1 MLSIGIDTGG
11 TFTDL
16 AFYDGVEGVIKVIK
30 VPSTVSDPSQAV
42 LQILDKLGQA
52 NREHARIIH
61 GTTVG
66 TNILLERRGS
76 DLAVLG
82 TIGFRDLLEIGRT
95 KRASPGLFNTK
106 FVKQPPLVRRSRRF
120 EIEERLGVGG
130 TVARPLSDKSV
141 RTVCQS
147 LAESPPDVVVI
158 CFLHSFANATH
169 ELDARKIVEECL
181 PGVHVIV
188 SSDVVPEYR
197 EFERLTT
204 SVINGYILP
213 RVKAYL
219 ERLGDQIGKR
229 GEKLYVMGSN
239 GGILQAGAAAVL
251 PARTILSGPAGGVN
265 GALLTC
271 LAAGIPDFITC
282 DMGGTSTDVAL
293 IRNFEPIMVQES
305 TIAGVPLKLP
315 QLDINTVGAG
325 GGSIA
330 WVDIDGRLSV
340 GPQSAG
346 ADPGPAC
353 YGRGGTD
360 VTVTD
365 ANLLLGRLSTDTLL
379 AGELRL
385 DRNKSQ
391 RAIAE
396 LAGRCRYEDTDR
408 FAEGVIRLAVARM
421 ASAIREVSIE
431 RGHDP
436 RAFCLIPLG
445 GAGPLHAAELAR
457 ELGISKVA
465 VPRFPGNLSA
475 VGLISSDIRHDF
487 ARTVLLDARCHDGP
501 ALEPLMADMMA
512 DARASLERD
521 GFEREAARFQLFADM
536 RYRGQA
542 FDLTVPILDT
552 MATAEALIARFE
564 QLYTQRYG
572 HSRKGKPIDIVTLR
586 VVATGIVPRPKLSP
600 ITKHNGCA
608 SSASQRRRSVFFEGV
623 WHPDCKVL
631 MRDQLGS
638 GFEVKGPAV
647 IEEYGSVTIV
657 PPSWQAVVDEF
668 GNLRLAG

>member
-16 AFYDGVEGVIKVIK
+16 AFYDGEEGVIKAIK
-30 VPSTVSDPSQAV
+30 VPSTVRDPSQAV
-42 LQILDKLGQA
+42 LQVLGRLGEARWA
-52 NREHARIIH
+52 NARIIH

-66 TNILLERRGS
+66 TNILLERRGA
-76 DLAVLG
+76 DLAILG

-95 KRASPGLFNTK
+95 KRTSPGLFNTK
-106 FVKQPPLVRRSRRF
+106 FVKSPPLVRRSRRF
-120 EIEERLGVGG
+120 EIDERLGVGG
-130 TVARPLSDKSV
+130 TVVRSLSHDSV
-141 RTVCQS
+141 RSACQS
-147 LAESPPDVVVI
+147 LAEKPPEVVVI
-158 CFLHSFANATH
+158 CFLHSFANPAH
-169 ELDARKIVEECL
+169 ELEARSLVQDCL
-181 PGVHVIV
+181 PGVHVIL

-213 RVKAYL
+213 RVRTYL
-219 ERLGDQIGKR
+219 EQLERQIGRR

-239 GGILQAGAAAVL
+239 GGILQAGAAAVY

-293 IRNFEPIMVQES
+293 IRNLEPTMVQES

-340 GPQSAG
+340 GPRSAG
-346 ADPGPAC
+346 AEPGPAC
-353 YGRGGTD
+353 YGRGGAD

-365 ANLLLGRLSTDTLL
+365 ANLLLGRLSPDTLL
-379 AGELRL
+379 AGELKL
-385 DRNKSQ
+385 DRHKSQ
-391 RAIAE
+391 RVMAD
-396 LAGRCRYEDTDR
+396 LASRCRYEDTDR
-408 FAEGVIRLAVARM
+408 LAEGVIRLAVARM

-445 GAGPLHAAELAR
+445 GAGPLHAAELAK
-457 ELGISKVA
+457 ELGISQVA

-487 ARTVLLDARCHDGP
+487 ARTMVLDARQHDAA
-501 ALEPLMADMMA
+501 ALERLMADMIA
-512 DARASLERD
+512 NARASLERD
-521 GFEREAARFQLFADM
+521 GFAQESARFQRLADM

-542 FDLTVPILDT
+542 FDLTVPILDLE
-552 MATAEALIARFE
+552 AGPEALIAKFE
-564 QLYTQRYG
+564 QLYAQRYG
-572 HSRKGKPIDIVTLR
+572 HNRKGKPIDIVTLR
-586 VVATGIVPRPKLSP
+586 VVATGIVPRPA
-600 ITKHNGCA
+600 I
-608 SSASQRRRSVFFEGV
+608 SAIRQHKGSVCTAKQAQRSVYFDGT
-623 WHPDCKVL
+623 WHHDCPVF
-631 MRDQLGS
+631 MRDHLGS
-638 GFEVKGPAV
+638 GFEIKGPALV
-647 IEEYGSVTIV
+647 EEYGSVTIV
-657 PPSWQAVVDEF
+657 PPSWRMVVDGF

>member
-16 AFYDGVEGVIKVIK
+16 AFYDGEEGVIKAIK
-30 VPSTVSDPSQAV
+30 VPSTVHDPSQAV
-42 LQILDKLGQA
+42 LQVLDKLGEARRA
-52 NREHARIIH
+52 NARIIH

-76 DLAVLG
+76 DLAILG
-82 TIGFRDLLEIGRT
+82 TMGFRDLLEIGRT

-106 FVKQPPLVRRSRRF
+106 FIKQPPLVRRSRRF
-120 EIEERLGVGG
+120 EVEERLGVGG
-130 TVARPLSDKSV
+130 AVVRPLSHQSV
-141 RTVCQS
+141 RAVCES
-147 LAESPPDVVVI
+147 LAEAPPEVVVV
-158 CFLHSFANATH
+158 CFLHSFANPAH
-169 ELDARKIVEECL
+169 ELETRNIVQECL
-181 PGVHVIV
+181 PGVHVIL
-188 SSDVVPEYR
+188 SSEVVPEYR

-213 RVKAYL
+213 RVKTYL
-219 ERLGDQIGKR
+219 ERLEHQIGKR

-239 GGILQAGAAAVL
+239 GGILQAGAAAVY

-293 IRNFEPIMVQES
+293 IRNLEPTMVQES

-346 ADPGPAC
+346 AEPGPAC

-360 VTVTD
+360 MTVTD
-365 ANLLLGRLSTDTLL
+365 ANLLLGRLSPDTLL

-385 DRNKSQ
+385 DRQKSQ

-396 LAGRCRYEDTDR
+396 LARRCRYEDVDR
-408 FAEGVIRLAVARM
+408 LAEGVIRLAVARM

-445 GAGPLHAAELAR
+445 GAGPLHAAELAK
-457 ELGISKVA
+457 ELGISEVA

-487 ARTVLLDARCHDGP
+487 ARTIVLDARQHDAA
-501 ALEPLMADMMA
+501 ALETLMADMLA
-512 DARASLERD
+512 EARSRLERD
-521 GFEREAARFQLFADM
+521 GFAQESARFQRFADM

-542 FDLTVPILDT
+542 FDLTVPIADLE
-552 MATAEALIARFE
+552 AGPEALIARFE
-564 QLYTQRYG
+564 QLYAQRYG
-572 HSRKGKPIDIVTLR
+572 HSRKDKPIDIVTLR
-586 VVATGIVPRPKLSP
+586 LVATGVVSRPKLSA
-600 ITKHNGCA
+600 IQKHKGCTGA
-608 SSASQRRRSVFFEGV
+608 PKRTERSVFFDGA
-623 WHPDCKVL
+623 WHHHCPVL
-631 MRDQLGS
+631 MRDNLGA
-638 GFEVKGPAV
+638 GFEIKGAAV

-657 PPSWQAVVDEF
+657 PPSWRAVVDDF
-668 GNLRLAG
+668 GNLRLAS